1 MSNKIK
7 NQFFLYLLFLTPFLF
22 TIGIAVLELSVLF
35 LILFFLYKNRNLD
48 LYKDKKVLFLFFF
61 SIYVAVNAFFQI
73 HDNLKISSFF
83 FFRYTLLSLSIYFTL
98 NYLNENLNK
107 DNKKILLIIGFIFL
121 GIFFD
126 SYLQFFTG
134 ENLFGYKIIQK
145 RISSLFG
152 SELILGTFLFK
163 LLPLCL
169 FLLLFVCTNKE
180 LEKYSKILTFF
191 LCLYFT
197 VIYIAGGRTAFFLM
211 LMFIFFII
219 FFINNLRKIF
229 SISIL
234 FLTIF
239 IFFTSIFDMGKSDP
253 FNRVF
258 IKTFNQ
264 ITNNIYL
271 DKQDNISFKKEINKT
286 NKGENLKNFK
296 IFSYDHNGHYVLAY
310 NLFKENPIFGIG
322 PKGFRYFCRSV
333 EYNPKIGVCSTHP
346 HNFLMQILTETGF
359 VGLIFYFYGLF
370 FVIMNIYKV
379 FSKNTLTNEKNNF
392 LIISIGLILI
402 FFPFIPNGNF
412 FNNWISIINFYY
424 IGIYLYSYKKVF
436 L

>member
-1 MSNKIK
+1 M
-7 NQFFLYLLFLTPFLF
+7 
-22 TIGIAVLELSVLF
+22 
-35 LILFFLYKNRNLD
+35 
-48 LYKDKKVLFLFFF
+48 
-61 SIYVAVNAFFQI
+61 
-73 HDNLKISSFF
+73 
-83 FFRYTLLSLSIYFTL
+83 
-98 NYLNENLNK
+98 
-107 DNKKILLIIGFIFL
+107 
-121 GIFFD
+121 
-126 SYLQFFTG
+126 
-134 ENLFGYKIIQK
+134 
-145 RISSLFG
+145 
-152 SELILGTFLFK
+152 
-163 LLPLCL
+163 
-169 FLLLFVCTNKE
+169 
-180 LEKYSKILTFF
+180 
-191 LCLYFT
+191 
-197 VIYIAGGRTAFFLM
+197 IYIAGGRTAFFLM